1 MKILKRRKK
10 TKSFHIVSN
19 KHADLTIG
27 GICGIG
33 GKKYGAG
40 APGGGLSSDA
50 IGIPGT
56 IGCGIIIGI

>member
-1 MKILKRRKK
+1 MQHVK
-10 TKSFHIVSN
+10 
-19 KHADLTIG
+19 LTIG

-40 APGGGLSSDA
+40 APGGGLSNDA

-56 IGCGIIIGI
+56 IGCGIIIGIWPFIGC

>member
-1 MKILKRRKK
+1 MIQLINFRSKFETGQEKI
-10 TKSFHIVSN
+10 
-19 KHADLTIG
+19 DDYLTIG

-56 IGCGIIIGI
+56 ICCGIIIGI